1 MAACFNDFW
10 TIYDSWT
17 TTQLGG
23 IPDRRLLLL
32 QGYETTTNATV
43 RMHNEEHWDF
53 CIYCQLSTV
62 TTSDWAGFFTSA
74 WSDWRIAQHALKQ
87 NVHWNVW
94 PGSIGFFVCAA
105 NVEMRAAFCR
115 ITVCS
120 NGTSFPPLFVLVLA
134 RLVWL
139 FTTLLQLKTRIS
151 GPLMKLEDSTLVSK
165 ISPFFPTFVG
175 WHGLDTSYGDQ
186 IWNQQNHS
194 HLSAFLVG
202 TVIFMD
208 KSKCRSGPWKRM
220 WSFLAFGWL
229 VDLGNGRSNG
239 PLSALT

>member
-1 MAACFNDFW
+1 M
-10 TIYDSWT
+10 TP
-17 TTQLGG
+17 G
-23 IPDRRLLLL
+23 P
-32 QGYETTTNATV
+32 
-43 RMHNEEHWDF
+43 
-53 CIYCQLSTV
+53 QLSSVGYPTDVYFSCKDMKRPLMQRSVCITKNIGIFAFTV
-62 TTSDWAGFFTSA
+62 SCLLSQPATGPVFSRQLDPIDVLLNMLWNRMFIEMFDLVPLVSLYVRLMLRCVLHSA
-74 WSDWRIAQHALKQ
+74 ASLFAVMVPH
-87 NVHWNVW
+87 
-94 PGSIGFFVCAA
+94 S
-105 NVEMRAAFCR
+105 
-115 ITVCS
+115 
-120 NGTSFPPLFVLVLA
+120 PPLFVLVLA